1 MCIRDRGGV
10 IEDAAEGVFSIIGGV
25 GLAVC
30 GVCSLILGGL
40 FALILNDNKPQTV
53 IVNPPQQ

>member
-1 MCIRDRGGV
+1 MRTPQR
-10 IEDAAEGVFSIIGGV
+10 GVFSIIGGV